1 LEASGST
8 SGGLIRPSSL
18 RICVIAERRR
28 QQRRRRSASP
38 PTAFDATHCLTRYAP
53 PPGGALDALVDVAE
67 GGGALVDGGPSLNLA
82 TNEQL
87 QLCYAHL
94 CKLFQAIRE
103 RHRGQGRYSK
113 VETARRNFIRNVAIP
128 GLSRGKLPSAQDEA
142 FLLAKDKAT
151 HGARAELTPAEEKEL
166 LSWAGV
172 HNQDPRTLKKA
183 ERIKELSEE
192 TVQTTLAWAEGNLR
206 YVLKSTK
213 GLAGAPPVYRF
224 GDENDIL
231 KQSANG
237 REWGPN

>member
-1 LEASGST
+1 MEASGST
-8 SGGLIRPSSL
+8 SGGPGPLIRPSSL

-53 PPGGALDALVDVAE
+53 PPGGALDALVDAAV
-67 GGGALVDGGPSLNLA
+67 GGGSGALVDGGPSLNLA

-87 QLCYAHL
+87 QLYYANL

-151 HGARAELTPAEEKEL
+151 HGASAQLTAAEEKEL

-172 HNQDPRTLKKA
+172 TPARYPSTMESVLSMDPSQIRVMK
-183 ERIKELSEE
+183 
-192 TVQTTLAWAEGNLR
+192 
-206 YVLKSTK
+206 
-213 GLAGAPPVYRF
+213 
-224 GDENDIL
+224 
-231 KQSANG
+231 
-237 REWGPN
+237 

>member
-1 LEASGST
+1 MEASGST
-8 SGGLIRPSSL
+8 SGGPGPLIRPSSL

-53 PPGGALDALVDVAE
+53 PPGGALDALVD
-67 GGGALVDGGPSLNLA
+67 GGPSLNLA

-87 QLCYAHL
+87 QLYYANL

-151 HGARAELTPAEEKEL
+151 HGASAQLTAAEEKEL

-172 HNQDPRTLKKA
+172 TPARYPSTMESVLSMDPSQIRVMK
-183 ERIKELSEE
+183 
-192 TVQTTLAWAEGNLR
+192 
-206 YVLKSTK
+206 
-213 GLAGAPPVYRF
+213 
-224 GDENDIL
+224 
-231 KQSANG
+231 
-237 REWGPN
+237 